1 METRRWGRRYSEL
14 YSEVHPTSA
23 KIPTEDVASWCL
35 GLINISC
42 FAPEK
47 SLWYSEADLQ
57 RRIRSLS
64 GCSAHRWSGFLLL
77 QVGSRQHRETLQQ
90 RKKMMI
96 FYDEMFSIKLMD
108 KRLNLWDIF
117 IHLRFLNI
125 PLRKLLCTRN
135 YIHLHLFAT
144 FILRSLCVFIKD
156 SVLFAD
162 RSTDHCTVSTVRLQ
176 HSVDTTAIHLLIN
189 QGCS

>member
-1 METRRWGRRYSEL
+1 MPRTDEYFMFCSRKITLILWGWSTA
-14 YSEVHPTSA
+14 SD
-23 KIPTEDVASWCL
+23 TE
-35 GLINISC
+35 
-42 FAPEK
+42 
-47 SLWYSEADLQ
+47 SLWLLCSSLVWFSAASG
-57 RRIRSLS
+57 RITSTS
-64 GCSAHRWSGFLLL
+64 GNSSVEKENDDILWWNVS
-77 QVGSRQHRETLQQ
+77 V
-90 RKKMMI
+90 
-96 FYDEMFSIKLMD
+96 KLMD

-176 HSVDTTAIHLLIN
+176 HSVVTTAIHLLIY